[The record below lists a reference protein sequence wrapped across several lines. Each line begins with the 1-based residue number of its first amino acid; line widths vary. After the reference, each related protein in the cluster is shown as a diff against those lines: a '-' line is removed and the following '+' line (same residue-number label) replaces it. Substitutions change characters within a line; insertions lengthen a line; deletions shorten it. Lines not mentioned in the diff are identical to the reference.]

1 MKKRAEI
8 VVFLLGLAIILLA
21 ALNSSR
27 FFARLDLTES
37 KAFSISRVSKK
48 LFQEI
53 PEQVYITYYVSDRL
67 RKLYS
72 FPQQVEDLLQEYA
85 AYSRGKIRV
94 ESLDPL
100 AAGEVTRAEQ
110 YGVLPQQIEV
120 VERDETSLAKIY
132 TGIVIQYL
140 DRHET
145 IPLAVR
151 TDALEYELTSRI
163 RKAVS
168 GEERVVGIL
177 LGDARRDLQQEY
189 GRLLSGLGADFRVLP
204 LTPGQDVP
212 AEVDALFVIGNSDL
226 GEFELF
232 PLDQY
237 LMRGGR
243 ALFAVD
249 GVGVDFMRGLIA
261 SKLANNPTLE
271 MLASY
276 GVKVE
281 QELMA
286 DKYCQNFRLPT
297 QILGQV
303 MWQVLDKYPFWITV
317 AGQFASSDNPI
328 TAHFTGLDLYWASPL
343 TLSALGERSA
353 TGGAVVEPLITS
365 TPDGWTLDEEPF
377 DTNPEAARMLL
388 FSEPENAGT
397 RVLAA
402 SLRGELASW
411 FRGKDIPKREGESRT
426 WQSIVE
432 TAKDARLVVVG
443 DADFA
448 SNLMD
453 FTEAAY
459 NVGFLT
465 NAAEWLSNSEDLLS
479 IKTRLSRDVRLNRIQ
494 EPARRLAAVLTTE
507 IVNVAL
513 IPLAI
518 VGFGV
523 ARLLLRRKKSA
534 VRAEEE

>member
-8 VVFLLGLAIILLA
+8 VVFLLGLAVILLA

-27 FFARLDLTES
+27 FFARLDLTGS

-53 PEQVYITYYVSDRL
+53 PEQVYITYYVSDKL

-72 FPQQVEDLLQEYA
+72 FPQTIEDLLLEYA

-94 ESLDPL
+94 ESVDPL

-110 YGVLPQQIEV
+110 FGVYPQQIEV
-120 VERDETSLAKIY
+120 VERDERSLAKVY

-145 IPLAVR
+145 IPMAVR

-177 LGDARRDLQQEY
+177 LGDAQRDLQQEY
-189 GRLLSGLGADFRVLP
+189 GRLTNALSADFRVLP
-204 LTPGQDVP
+204 LRPGEDVP
-212 AEVDALFVIGNSDL
+212 AEVNVLFVIGNNDL
-226 GEFELF
+226 DQFDLF
-232 PLDQY
+232 PIDQY

-249 GVGVDFMRGLIA
+249 GVRVDFMRGLLA
-261 SKLANNPTLE
+261 SKLLNNPTLE

-281 QELMA
+281 PELVL

-303 MWQVLDKYPFWITV
+303 MWQVLDKYPYWITV
-317 AGQFASSDNPI
+317 AGQYASRDNPI
-328 TAHFTGLDLYWASPL
+328 TAHFNGLDLYWASPL
-343 TLSALGERSA
+343 TLAARS
-353 TGGAVVEPLITS
+353 GAAIEPLVTS
-365 TPDGWTLDEEPF
+365 TPDSWTVDKEPF
-377 DTNPEAARMLL
+377 ETNPEQARMLL
-388 FSEPENAGT
+388 YTQPENKGS

-411 FRGKDIPKREGESRT
+411 FRGKAIPKKEGESRN

-448 SNLMD
+448 SNLVD
-453 FTEAAY
+453 FTEAEY
-459 NVGFLT
+459 NLSFLS
-465 NAAEWLSNSEDLLS
+465 NAAEWLSNSEDLLA
-479 IKTRLSRDVRLNRIQ
+479 IKTRLARDTRLNRIQ
-494 EPARRLAAVLTTE
+494 DPNRRLAAALTTQL
-507 IVNVAL
+507 VNVAL
-513 IPLAI
+513 IPLAVI
-518 VGFGV
+518 GFGIV
-523 ARLLLRRKKSA
+523 RLLLRRKKSA
-534 VRAEEE
+534 IRAEEE